1 MSDLR
6 DTPEH
11 SFVNDAGLLTD
22 TEQVLVTAARI
33 VDAYR
38 GKPVPWVHRA
48 TLRFAAHMML
58 KESSYE

>member
-1 MSDLR
+1 MSDQPTLYQL
-6 DTPEH
+6 DKE
-11 SFVNDAGLLTD
+11 AGLLTD

-58 KESSYE
+58 EDNDE